1 MDKKFIVTKDEYTA
15 NQLIADG
22 FNLVS
27 NIAGVWT
34 FLNETPKNANFETF
48 DKKKVAYSNIL
59 SI

>member
-1 MDKKFIVTKDEYTA
+1 MNKKFIVTKNESTA
-15 NQLIADG
+15 NQLIAAG

-34 FLNETPKNANFETF
+34 FQNVVPEHFNFETF
-48 DKKKVAYSNIL
+48 DKKQIAYTNIL